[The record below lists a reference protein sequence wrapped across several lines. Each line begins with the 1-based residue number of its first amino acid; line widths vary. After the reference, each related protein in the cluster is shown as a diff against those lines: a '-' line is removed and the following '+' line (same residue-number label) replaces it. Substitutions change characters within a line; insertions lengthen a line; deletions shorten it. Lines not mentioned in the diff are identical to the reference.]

1 MYGEADYNCIYYK
14 LWENGK
20 EIIYVC
26 VCLTVIEYVCE
37 LI

>member
-26 VCLTVIEYVCE
+26 VSDCH
-37 LI
+37 